1 MTCAGASLLPTC
13 RGVQAM
19 PSHVSVVSYYQ
30 EAAGGCGLLR
40 IKLARSR
47 SIIFWLAEDKDIV
60 KNCQG

>member
-1 MTCAGASLLPTC
+1 
-13 RGVQAM
+13 M